1 MTHLACA
8 ALVGVCLA
16 TSPSSGRVSAS
27 EPEPEDLASVLAAV
41 QGTVFRA
48 HVEFLADDMLEG
60 RETGTEGYHLAALY
74 VATELKSM
82 GIQPAGEDGSF
93 FQAVA
98 MRESLLLD
106 GKVVFAPSEGGAAV
120 TLEPLAD
127 YAQRGDS
134 LRTESRVSA
143 PVVFA
148 GFGVTAPGLGYDDYA
163 GIDATGKIVALLSN
177 APARF
182 PSEHRAHFASSRLKA
197 KNAARH
203 GAVGV
208 LLFLSSEDERRLPW
222 ERIRRNFDGSAIR
235 WLRSDGTL
243 EGDVAELKG
252 SVLLSPAGARR
263 LFASSPVP
271 LEDVFEQAANSKVT
285 GFALPVTATIASRSE
300 HRAFASSNVVG
311 FLKGSDP
318 ALEGTSVVYT
328 AHLDH
333 VGIGEPVDGDR
344 IYNGAYDNAS
354 GTAVVL
360 EVARAF
366 ARLQTRPRRSVVF
379 LFVTGEERG
388 LLGSDYFA
396 KHPTVAAG
404 TVVANVNVDM
414 PLFLHPIADVVA
426 FGAENS
432 TLETP
437 VARAVAEAGL
447 RLIPD
452 TMPEENIFIRSDQY
466 SFVLQGVPAVYLS
479 PGVGSSEA
487 ETKGGLLI
495 REFLKQHYH
504 MPSDDLGRPMD
515 LDSAERFIRANFL
528 IGYAVASNPEPPRW
542 KPGNFFGETFG
553 KAAGAH

>member
-1 MTHLACA
+1 
-8 ALVGVCLA
+8 
-16 TSPSSGRVSAS
+16 
-27 EPEPEDLASVLAAV
+27 
-41 QGTVFRA
+41 
-48 HVEFLADDMLEG
+48 
-60 RETGTEGYHLAALY
+60 
-74 VATELKSM
+74 
-82 GIQPAGEDGSF
+82 
-93 FQAVA
+93 
-98 MRESLLLD
+98 
-106 GKVVFAPSEGGAAV
+106 
-120 TLEPLAD
+120 
-127 YAQRGDS
+127 
-134 LRTESRVSA
+134 
-143 PVVFA
+143 
-148 GFGVTAPGLGYDDYA
+148 
-163 GIDATGKIVALLSN
+163 
-177 APARF
+177 
-182 PSEHRAHFASSRLKA
+182 
-197 KNAARH
+197 
-203 GAVGV
+203 
-208 LLFLSSEDERRLPW
+208 
-222 ERIRRNFDGSAIR
+222 
-235 WLRSDGTL
+235 
-243 EGDVAELKG
+243 
-252 SVLLSPAGARR
+252 
-263 LFASSPVP
+263 VP

-366 ARLQTRPRRSVVF
+366 TRLQTRPRRSVVF

-414 PLFLHPIADVVA
+414 PLFLEPIAEVVA
-426 FGAENS
+426 FGAEHS
-432 TLETP
+432 TLATP

-495 REFLKQHYH
+495 REFLKKHYH

-515 LDSAERFIRANFL
+515 LDSAERFIRANVL
-528 IGYAVASNPEPPRW
+528 IGYAVASDPEPPRW